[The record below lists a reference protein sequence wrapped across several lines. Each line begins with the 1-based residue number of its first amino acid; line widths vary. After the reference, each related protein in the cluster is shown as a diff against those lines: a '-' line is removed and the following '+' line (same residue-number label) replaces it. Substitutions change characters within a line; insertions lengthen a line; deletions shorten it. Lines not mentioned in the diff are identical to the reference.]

1 MYIYLHKIWEFYYSL
16 PALAQQW
23 LQLILSPEQIL
34 FSAKVRVSI
43 LDRVGKFLP
52 IVQNIA

>member
-16 PALAQQW
+16 PALAQQQ